1 MIKRFSLTLLLLLLP
16 HYLNAEYTDSCS
28 LYAQMLW
35 SAAASYDSA
44 KSSYDSAKSSYDSA
58 KSSFESACNPH
69 FGYSKN
75 DKSACGAYGYERS
88 SYDNARS
95 ELEDAKRELED
106 AKRELKDALNNVALF
121 CGPCDD
127 ILGSFMSES
136 KKNINKLKSEIDQL
150 KKKLIELE
158 SENKTLNKQI
168 KPTQ

>member
-1 MIKRFSLTLLLLLLP
+1 MPSMIKRLSLTLLLLLLP
-16 HYLNAEYTDSCS
+16 HSLNAEYTDSCD

-35 SAAASYDSA
+35 GAADSYDSA
-44 KSSYDSAKSSYDSA
+44 KSSYDSAKSN
-58 KSSFESACNPH
+58 FESACDPY

-75 DKSACGAYGYERS
+75 DESACGSYGYERG

-95 ELEDAKRELED
+95 ELEDAKSELE
-106 AKRELKDALNNVALF
+106 DALNNVALF
-121 CGPCDD
+121 CGTCDD
-127 ILGSFMSES
+127 ILDLFMSRY

-158 SENKTLNKQI
+158 SENKTLNKKI

>member
-1 MIKRFSLTLLLLLLP
+1 MIKRLSLTLLLLFLP
-16 HYLNAEYTDSCS
+16 HSLNAEYTDSCG

-35 SAAASYDSA
+35 SAADN
-44 KSSYDSAKSSYDSA
+44 YDSA
-58 KSSFESACNPH
+58 KSSFDSAKDSYESACDPYY
-69 FGYSKN
+69 GYSKN
-75 DKSACGAYGYERS
+75 DESACGSYGYERS
-88 SYDNARS
+88 SYDDARS
-95 ELEDAKRELED
+95 ELENAKSELE
-106 AKRELKDALNNVALF
+106 DALNNVALF

-158 SENKTLNKQI
+158 SANKTLNKKI

>member
-16 HYLNAEYTDSCS
+16 HSLNAEYTDSCS

-35 SAAASYDSA
+35 SAAD
-44 KSSYDSAKSSYDSA
+44 SYDSAKSSYDSA
-58 KSSFESACNPH
+58 KSSFESACDPH

-75 DKSACGAYGYERS
+75 DKSACGSYGYERS
-88 SYDNARS
+88 SYDSARS
-95 ELEDAKRELED
+95 ELEDAKSELE
-106 AKRELKDALNNVALF
+106 DALNNVALF